1 MSSRTWQER
10 VQDIL
15 DAAHQIGVYVRGM
28 TFERFVDDTRTF
40 DAVVRNIVIIGEA
53 SNHLPIDI
61 RARLSDVPWGD
72 IIGMRNRLVHRYFQV
87 DSLIVW
93 NAATRHVPPL
103 ASQLQSHITSTN
115 TP

>member
-15 DAAHQIGVYVRGM
+15 DAAHQIGIYVRGM

-53 SNHLPIDI
+53 ANYLPTDI
-61 RARLSDVPWGD
+61 RARLSDIPWGD

-87 DSLIVW
+87 DSSIVW

-103 ASQLQSHITSTN
+103 ASQIQAYLASPH

>member
-28 TFERFVDDTRTF
+28 TLERFIEDTRTF

-61 RARLSDVPWGD
+61 RARLSDIPWGD

-87 DSLIVW
+87 DSSIVW
-93 NAATRHVPPL
+93 NSATRHVPPL
-103 ASQLQSHITSTN
+103 ASQIQSHITSTN

>member
-28 TFERFVDDTRTF
+28 TLERFIGDTRTF

-53 SNHLPIDI
+53 ANHLPIDI
-61 RARLSDVPWGD
+61 RARLSDVPWSD

-87 DSLIVW
+87 DSSIVW

-103 ASQLQSHITSTN
+103 ASQIQAYLASPH

>member
-15 DAAHQIGVYVRGM
+15 DAADQIGIYVRGM
-28 TFERFVDDTRTF
+28 TFERFIEDTRTF
-40 DAVVRNIVIIGEA
+40 DAVVRNTVIIGEA
-53 SNHLPIDI
+53 ANHLPFGI
-61 RARLSDVPWGD
+61 RSRLSDVPWGD

-87 DSLIVW
+87 DKTIVW
-93 NAATRHVPPL
+93 NAAIIHVPSL
-103 ASQLQSHITSTN
+103 ASRLQFYLASSN